1 MKKEAEMRIKISFHE
16 NDLQN
21 LLCELFFPCFRSKL
35 KSIES
40 ICRGLI
46 FVEIR
51 QDSESPERI
60 RNFLQNVSFG
70 VASNWAVEAVKLNGS
85 NDGESLM

>member
-1 MKKEAEMRIKISFHE
+1 MRINISFHE
-16 NDLQN
+16 NDQN
-21 LLCELFFPCFRSKL
+21 LLCQVFFPFRSKL

-40 ICRGLI
+40 TRRLI
-46 FVEIR
+46 FIEIR

-70 VASNWAVEAVKLNGS
+70 VASNWAVEAVKLL
-85 NDGESLM
+85 ERE

>member
-1 MKKEAEMRIKISFHE
+1 MRINISFHE
-16 NDLQN
+16 NDQN
-21 LLCELFFPCFRSKL
+21 LLCQVFFPCFRSKL

-40 ICRGLI
+40 TRRLI
-46 FVEIR
+46 FIEIR

-70 VASNWAVEAVKLNGS
+70 VASNWAVEAVKLL
-85 NDGESLM
+85 ERE